1 MNSSGWDKFRKQQA
15 AEREQLRRLL
25 TGIQPLLAKCR
36 DTIPNEIELSALA
49 ATLHSFYT
57 GVENI
62 FKRVDVELDDRRVSG
77 ETWHRDLLLRM
88 KARTTDHPALLS
100 NALHD
105 LLLEY
110 LRFRHVFRSAY
121 SFDLD
126 WRKMSPL
133 VLKVEETFHQLEAA
147 LDVFLSGAES
157 GNRRGGDSGERL
169 DFDPWNAAE

>member
-1 MNSSGWDKFRKQQA
+1 MNSSEWDKFGKQQK

-25 TGIQPLLAKCR
+25 LGIQPLLAKCR
-36 DTIPNEIELSALA
+36 DTAPTEIELSALA

-62 FKRVDVELDDRRVSG
+62 FKRVAVELDSEPVRGDA
-77 ETWHRDLLLRM
+77 WHRELLRRM
-88 KARTTDHPALLS
+88 KTPTARRPALLS
-100 NALHD
+100 EELHD
-105 LLLEY
+105 ALNEY

-133 VLKVEETFHQLEAA
+133 VLRLEETFQNLEDA
-147 LDVFLSGAES
+147 LDEFLK
-157 GNRRGGDSGERL
+157 
-169 DFDPWNAAE
+169 